1 MTFNISLS
9 SEAKAIISLS
19 YLKIDLQIVLID
31 LRKVSK
37 SDSGLKSLNK
47 SVILFEFV

>member
-1 MTFNISLS
+1 MIFNLPLS
-9 SEAKAIISLS
+9 SEARAIVSLS
-19 YLKIDLQIVLID
+19 YLKIDLQVVLID

-37 SDSGLKSLNK
+37 SDSGLKFLNK

>member
-47 SVILFEFV
+47 SVILFEFA